1 MTLNHP
7 NRNGLQKIIRH
18 RIQKEG
24 ETNMIKHRGTILVLT
39 ALLLTLISGCATV
52 PTGPSVAVF
61 PAPGKTFEEFRAD
74 DAVCRQW
81 AAQQTGISP
90 QETINQNTAAG
101 AVAGTA
107 NGGDLGAAI
116 ASAGGHM
123 GTGAAIGAGTGL
135 LFGTLAGS
143 DRGYAYSRSAQR
155 QYDIAYQQCMYAKG
169 NQIPGVVEHRRP
181 VYRRQPPPPPPP
193 PDRDT
198 PPADYPGNYTPPE
211 LAPVQ

>member
-1 MTLNHP
+1 
-7 NRNGLQKIIRH
+7 
-18 RIQKEG
+18 
-24 ETNMIKHRGTILVLT
+24 VLI

-52 PTGPSVAVF
+52 PTGHLSPYTRPQGSLLRNSR
-61 PAPGKTFEEFRAD
+61 PD

-90 QETINQNTAAG
+90 QETINQNTVAG

-181 VYRRQPPPPPPP
+181 VYRRQSPPPPPP
-193 PDRDT
+193 PDLDT

-211 LAPVQ
+211 LAPMQ

>member
-7 NRNGLQKIIRH
+7 NRNGLKKILRH

-24 ETNMIKHRGTILVLT
+24 ENKMTKNRGTIL
-39 ALLLTLISGCATV
+39 LLTSLVLVLISGCATV
-52 PTGPSVAVF
+52 PTGPSVAVY
-61 PAPGKTFEEFRAD
+61 PAPGKAFEEFQAD

-81 AAQQTGISP
+81 AAQQTGITP

-107 NGGDLGAAI
+107 IGGGLGAAI
-116 ASAGGHM
+116 GSAGGHM

-143 DRGYAYSRSAQR
+143 DRGYAYSRSVQR